1 MKPKISII
9 LTVFNMESCIRES
22 MDSLMQQ
29 TFSDYELICVDDG
42 STDKS
47 LEILES
53 YALNDS
59 RISVISQENSG
70 PAVARNVGLDSARG
84 DYVLMLDSDDVFA
97 PSLLEK
103 LVDSIEDS
111 DADVSVCRS
120 YMFDNKSGKRENS
133 PWTAKV
139 EQLPPCPSFSCSDF
153 PDTVLSAFVGWPWD
167 KLYKRSFIEEHGLRF
182 PRLRNSEDLY
192 FVFLSLI
199 LARKIIVIDD
209 ELIGHR
215 MNRSSSVSNSRL
227 AEPLD
232 FYRSTCL
239 LKEEML
245 KLSNWNQLSWGFDNW
260 ALDYAIW
267 NIETLP
273 EGDLKNQL
281 AERLISDGFD
291 EIRLSE
297 HSLSYYA
304 LVPNLE
310 HRLKLLMGIPEKN
323 QCEAHPKMS
332 YIVEFFSNVQ
342 HFGWFGAFKVLAD
355 WACRKLSSRE
365 KKEDFEFCWSEL
377 IGRGISRYRHERET
391 KNDC

>member
-1 MKPKISII
+1 MEFDLSVV
-9 LTVFNMESCIRES
+9 LTVYNMEACLAES
-22 MDSLMQQ
+22 LDSLLAQD
-29 TFSDYELICVDDG
+29 FRSFEVICVDDG
-42 STDKS
+42 STDGS
-47 LEILES
+47 LAILES
-53 YALNDS
+53 YSRKDS
-59 RISVISQENSG
+59 RIRVISQENQG
-70 PAVARNVGLDSARG
+70 PAEARNVGLDAARG
-84 DYVLMLDSDDVFA
+84 GYVIMLDSDDVFA
-97 PSLLEK
+97 SSFFSSMMLK
-103 LVDSIEDS
+103 AKASS
-111 DADVSVCRS
+111 ADVVICRS
-120 YMFDNKSGKRENS
+120 YMFDDKSKEKEIS
-133 PWTAKV
+133 PWTVKA

-199 LARKIIVIDD
+199 LAHKIVVVDD

-227 AEPLD
+227 AAPLD
-232 FYRSTCL
+232 FYKSTCL

-245 KLSNWNQLSWGFDNW
+245 KLPNWNQLSWGFDNW

-281 AERLISDGFD
+281 AKRLISDGFD

-297 HSLSYYA
+297 HSLTYYA

-310 HRLKLLMGIPEKN
+310 HRLKLLMGVPEKN
-323 QCEAHPKMS
+323 QREAHPKMG
-332 YIVEFFSNVQ
+332 YVVEFFSDVQ
-342 HFGWFGAFKVLAD
+342 HLGWFAAFKALAD
-355 WACRKLSSRE
+355 WAGRKLSSRG

-377 IGRGISRYRHERET
+377 IGRGISRYREEREAE
-391 KNDC
+391 NDR